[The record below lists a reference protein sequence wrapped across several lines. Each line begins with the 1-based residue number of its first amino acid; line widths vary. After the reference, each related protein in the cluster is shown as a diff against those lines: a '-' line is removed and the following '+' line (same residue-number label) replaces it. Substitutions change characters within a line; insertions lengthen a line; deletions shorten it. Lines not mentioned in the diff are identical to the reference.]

1 RISAP
6 SLNIFS
12 EIPRTA
18 STPLNRLALKKESGV
33 ALIIPITRGLSMINN
48 LPLQFNVNIRLCSL
62 FLAIKIIRSMK
73 SEVRSMKRTLSDLIL
88 HDAYLSFMANDKQ
101 YDNVIRS
108 CKEIFLKKAS
118 DYGTAWR
125 VLRTISIV
133 DQIFIKAQRIRTIQ
147 GTGKQKINDDISAE
161 FKGIINY
168 AVIGLIQL
176 DLTQDDPEEMPV
188 DRISS
193 MYDEKVAVAKRLM
206 QDKNHDYGEAWR
218 SMSQESFV
226 DLILMKLQR
235 IRQILINDGKTI
247 LSEGIDANY
256 LDIVNYAV
264 FALILMSEE
273 KVKSQN

>member
-1 RISAP
+1 MSQ
-6 SLNIFS
+6 
-12 EIPRTA
+12 
-18 STPLNRLALKKESGV
+18 
-33 ALIIPITRGLSMINN
+33 ITITN
-48 LPLQFNVNIRLCSL
+48 Q
-62 FLAIKIIRSMK
+62 
-73 SEVRSMKRTLSDLIL
+73 
-88 HDAYLSFMANDKQ
+88 Q
-101 YDNVIRS
+101 YDKAITS

-147 GTGKQKINDDISAE
+147 EKGQQKVADDIAAE

-176 DLTQDDPEEMPV
+176 ELPEDAPEEMEINDASV
-188 DRISS
+188 L
-193 MYDEKVAVAKRLM
+193 YDKNVLIAKNLM
-206 QDKNHDYGEAWR
+206 NDKNHDYGEAWR

-235 IRQILINDGKTI
+235 IRQILNNEGKTI
-247 LSEGIDANY
+247 MSEGIDANY

-264 FALILMSEE
+264 FALILM
-273 KVKSQN
+273 